1 MLAFLCKNLDYK
13 PQSINQ
19 FIVADIRVSILLD
32 MHEAEGIKQE
42 PQSDGNPSVKNLPYQ
57 SEEGNK
63 TSKASTTSSVSRTYV
78 EVHKCD
84 NCSQMFLSSAAAESH
99 NCVKHV
105 SRGKDGSYVCQV
117 CQETFVS
124 LEEYQKHSLLHTSA
138 APKENTKKIQEATQ
152 KVRVKCKLLLIN

>member
-1 MLAFLCKNLDYK
+1 MVAFLCKNLDYK
-13 PQSINQ
+13 TQSI
-19 FIVADIRVSILLD
+19 IVADIRVFILLD
-32 MHEAEGIKQE
+32 MHDAEGIKQE
-42 PQSDGNPSVKNLPYQ
+42 PRSDDNPSVKNLPQ
-57 SEEGNK
+57 SEESNK
-63 TSKASTTSSVSRTYV
+63 MSRAATTSSVSRTYV

-105 SRGKDGSYVCQV
+105 SLGKDGSYVCQV

-124 LEEYQKHSLLHTSA
+124 LEEYQKHSLLHTST
-138 APKENTKKIQEATQ
+138 APKENTKKIQEATR